1 MQEFQ
6 NIDLKPLSSGTVAF
20 PLRVFGWHIW
30 ECYAGRL
37 PCCRNDCAVE
47 RVLFCRYCGHNVL
60 RDLLTLLDRIDK
72 DPDYCE
78 GMDEFDDM
86 RDVEETALTGPEIRQ
101 LTLLIQGH
109 YARRAQPVKS
119 AIWATGDLA
128 LDRPA
133 NTSWSLP
140 ELRVCASW
148 SHVRSTTHWIF
159 WGSLTAALQSRSSAC
174 LSAATSPRGAA
185 LSV

>member
-20 PLRVFGWHIW
+20 PLHVFGWHIW

-37 PCCRNDCAVE
+37 PCCHNDCAVE
-47 RVLFCRYCGHNVL
+47 RVPFCRYCGHNVL

-119 AIWATGDLA
+119 AI
-128 LDRPA
+128 
-133 NTSWSLP
+133 
-140 ELRVCASW
+140 
-148 SHVRSTTHWIF
+148 
-159 WGSLTAALQSRSSAC
+159 
-174 LSAATSPRGAA
+174 
-185 LSV
+185 